1 MKEKFFAKFALEA
14 IKMTE
19 QISIAID
26 SEDLKEFKST
36 TGMSIIDCIK
46 ILMNSVKYGGK
57 LELDPF
63 WSDENI
69 EELKSRIKS
78 GKMERHELI
87 EVD

>member
-1 MKEKFFAKFALEA
+1 
-14 IKMTE
+14 MTE
-19 QISIAID
+19 TINFSVD
-26 SEDLKEFKST
+26 SEDLQEFQKT
-36 TGMSIIDCIK
+36 TGMSLTDCIK

-57 LELDPF
+57 LEFDTF

-69 EELKSRIKS
+69 SELKRRIKN

>member
-1 MKEKFFAKFALEA
+1 MIEL
-14 IKMTE
+14 TE
-19 QISIAID
+19 TINIVIE
-26 SEDLKEFKST
+26 SEDLKEFKEK
-36 TGMSIIDCIK
+36 TGMSLADCIK

-69 EELKSRIKS
+69 NDLKKRVKNSKL
-78 GKMERHELI
+78 EQHNLI